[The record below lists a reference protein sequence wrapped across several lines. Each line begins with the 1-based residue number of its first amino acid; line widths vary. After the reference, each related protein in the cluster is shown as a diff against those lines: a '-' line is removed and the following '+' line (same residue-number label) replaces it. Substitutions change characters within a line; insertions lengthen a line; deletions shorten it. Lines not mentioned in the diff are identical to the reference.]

1 MQLEVEREKLLVDL
15 ESAREFSSKVI
26 QDRRQLEE
34 ERRRLKQMLQEKT
47 KLTNMLET
55 KLKRYLSSHG

>member
-1 MQLEVEREKLLVDL
+1 MQLEVEREKLLHDL
-15 ESAREFSSKVI
+15 ESAREFSTKVV

-34 ERRRLKQMLQEKT
+34 EKRRLRQMLQEKT

-55 KLKRYLSSHG
+55 KLKR

>member
-15 ESAREFSSKVI
+15 ESAREFSSKVE
-26 QDRRQLEE
+26 QDRRQLEVE
-34 ERRRLKQMLQEKT
+34 KRRLKQMLLEKT

-55 KLKRYLSSHG
+55 KLKR